1 MTSDPTAAGKP
12 FARFRGAAQR
22 GSPEAAAP
30 TAPTTPVTPVAPTQ
44 ESPAQEPPPEA
55 PKQPAKEPGKR
66 TGKDAAK
73 APVPK
78 QSPVSPAAPMP
89 GDAAS
94 SGPGL
99 VTVPVAESLEPPPT
113 PGTVVPPSVGGAPV
127 QRGPRKARLQVRQ
140 VDPWS
145 VMKLGFLLSLA
156 LGIVFVVAV
165 ALLWS
170 LLDSGGVFDS
180 INKVVADVAN
190 DQTDFTVQGSLA
202 FRRVMGV
209 TLVLAVVQVV
219 LITALATL
227 AAFLYN
233 LAAGLVGGLDVTLV
247 EEN

>member
-1 MTSDPTAAGKP
+1 MIS
-12 FARFRGAAQR
+12 
-22 GSPEAAAP
+22 
-30 TAPTTPVTPVAPTQ
+30 TAPQGVVEPVDAPAFPGPPPVAA
-44 ESPAQEPPPEA
+44 E
-55 PKQPAKEPGKR
+55 
-66 TGKDAAK
+66 
-73 APVPK
+73 
-78 QSPVSPAAPMP
+78 PVSPAA
-89 GDAAS
+89 AS
-94 SGPGL
+94 S
-99 VTVPVAESLEPPPT
+99 VIEDVPPVS
-113 PGTVVPPSVGGAPV
+113 PGTVVPQLPGGTPV
-127 QRGPRKARLQVRQ
+127 QRGPRRARLQIRQ

-233 LAAGLVGGLDVTLV
+233 LASGLVGGLDVTLV
-247 EEN
+247 EDA

>member
-1 MTSDPTAAGKP
+1 VTSDPTAAGGASTP
-12 FARFRGAAQR
+12 GVRAAFRRGAR
-22 GSPEAAAP
+22 NAAP
-30 TAPTTPVTPVAPTQ
+30 TAPITPDAQPADPPPVKPPPAKAPSPKKSATPAALKPSTQEPPVAPAP
-44 ESPAQEPPPEA
+44 SPPVVPTAQPTVAVTSAPE
-55 PKQPAKEPGKR
+55 
-66 TGKDAAK
+66 
-73 APVPK
+73 
-78 QSPVSPAAPMP
+78 PVS
-89 GDAAS
+89 
-94 SGPGL
+94 
-99 VTVPVAESLEPPPT
+99 
-113 PGTVVPPSVGGAPV
+113 PGTVVPPAPPGAVPV
-127 QRGPRKARLQVRQ
+127 QRGPRKARLQIRQ

-247 EEN
+247 EES

>member
-1 MTSDPTAAGKP
+1 VQDATQTPSK
-12 FARFRGAAQR
+12 
-22 GSPEAAAP
+22 AP
-30 TAPTTPVTPVAPTQ
+30 
-44 ESPAQEPPPEA
+44 
-55 PKQPAKEPGKR
+55 PKETVKR
-66 TGKDAAK
+66 TGKAAAK

-78 QSPVSPAAPMP
+78 PAAGPVAGDLPP
-89 GDAAS
+89 GA
-94 SGPGL
+94 GL
-99 VTVPVAESLEPPPT
+99 VTVPVAEPLEPPSAT
-113 PGTVVPPSVGGAPV
+113 GTVVPPSVGTPV

-190 DQTDFTVQGSLA
+190 NQTDFTVQGSLA

-233 LAAGLVGGLDVTLV
+233 LAAGLVGGLDLTLV
-247 EEN
+247 EDN

>member
-1 MTSDPTAAGKP
+1 MARRRSPTAQPTGQPTVAVTTAP
-12 FARFRGAAQR
+12 A
-22 GSPEAAAP
+22 PEA
-30 TAPTTPVTPVAPTQ
+30 
-44 ESPAQEPPPEA
+44 
-55 PKQPAKEPGKR
+55 
-66 TGKDAAK
+66 
-73 APVPK
+73 
-78 QSPVSPAAPMP
+78 VS
-89 GDAAS
+89 
-94 SGPGL
+94 
-99 VTVPVAESLEPPPT
+99 
-113 PGTVVPPSVGGAPV
+113 PGTVVPPAAPGSSPV
-127 QRGPRKARLQVRQ
+127 QRGPRKARLQIRQ

-233 LAAGLVGGLDVTLV
+233 LAVRPRGRPRRDPGRGVLTLPFRGRQRLWSARCRSGRLAVAPGL
-247 EEN
+247 

>member
-1 MTSDPTAAGKP
+1 VTTDPTRG
-12 FARFRGAAQR
+12 RGAAR
-22 GSPEAAAP
+22 PEARTMSAPTVPIPSAASNGAHDDEPAAP
-30 TAPTTPVTPVAPTQ
+30 GVVTIPSAVASVPVPTPVAPL
-44 ESPAQEPPPEA
+44 EPSPA
-55 PKQPAKEPGKR
+55 
-66 TGKDAAK
+66 
-73 APVPK
+73 
-78 QSPVSPAAPMP
+78 
-89 GDAAS
+89 
-94 SGPGL
+94 
-99 VTVPVAESLEPPPT
+99 
-113 PGTVVPPSVGGAPV
+113 PGTVMAPAPGAHPV
-127 QRGPRKARLQVRQ
+127 RGPRKARLQIRQ

-165 ALLWS
+165 GLLWS

-190 DQTDFTVQGSLA
+190 DQTDFTVQSALA

-209 TLVLAVVQVV
+209 ALVLAVVQVV

-247 EEN
+247 EEP

>member
-1 MTSDPTAAGKP
+1 VAASTASTASPTKPEVSAPPAKPPKPDAWVPQTGPAKPGVSAPAAIPDAFGP
-12 FARFRGAAQR
+12 P
-22 GSPEAAAP
+22 GSP
-30 TAPTTPVTPVAPTQ
+30 
-44 ESPAQEPPPEA
+44 
-55 PKQPAKEPGKR
+55 GF
-66 TGKDAAK
+66 
-73 APVPK
+73 
-78 QSPVSPAAPMP
+78 
-89 GDAAS
+89 
-94 SGPGL
+94 
-99 VTVPVAESLEPPPT
+99 VTVPVSDALGAMVTAEVPPAS
-113 PGTVVPPSVGGAPV
+113 PGTLVPPVPGATPV
-127 QRGPRKARLQVRQ
+127 QRGPRKARLQIRQ

-180 INKVVADVAN
+180 INRVVADVAN

-233 LAAGLVGGLDVTLV
+233 LASGLVGGLDVTLV
-247 EEN
+247 EES

>member
-1 MTSDPTAAGKP
+1 VTSDPTAAGATP
-12 FARFRGAAQR
+12 QGLPGTFRRGAR
-22 GSPEAAAP
+22 NVAP
-30 TAPTTPVTPVAPTQ
+30 PVAP
-44 ESPAQEPPPEA
+44 SPVMPGVGLPTVPPEDFELPGTPGVVTIPVSDALGAMVTEEAPPP
-55 PKQPAKEPGKR
+55 
-66 TGKDAAK
+66 
-73 APVPK
+73 
-78 QSPVSPAAPMP
+78 S
-89 GDAAS
+89 
-94 SGPGL
+94 
-99 VTVPVAESLEPPPT
+99 
-113 PGTVVPPSVGGAPV
+113 PGTVVPPIPGGTPV
-127 QRGPRKARLQVRQ
+127 QRSPRKARLQIRQ

-165 ALLWS
+165 AILWS

-247 EEN
+247 EEA

>member
-1 MTSDPTAAGKP
+1 VTSDPTAAGSTP
-12 FARFRGAAQR
+12 GLRGTFRR
-22 GSPEAAAP
+22 GSRSA
-30 TAPTTPVTPVAPTQ
+30 VAPT
-44 ESPAQEPPPEA
+44 EAPAPGASPPDADPPPA
-55 PKQPAKEPGKR
+55 AGKA
-66 TGKDAAK
+66 G
-73 APVPK
+73 V
-78 QSPVSPAAPMP
+78 
-89 GDAAS
+89 
-94 SGPGL
+94 
-99 VTVPVAESLEPPPT
+99 VTVPVTSNPAAAVTTEAPPT
-113 PGTVVPPSVGGAPV
+113 SPGTVVPPAPGGTPV
-127 QRGPRKARLQVRQ
+127 QRGPRKARLQIRQ

-156 LGIVFVVAV
+156 VGIVFCVAV

-180 INKVVADVAN
+180 INKFVADVAN

-233 LAAGLVGGLDVTLV
+233 LASGLVGGLDVTLV
-247 EEN
+247 EEG

>member
-1 MTSDPTAAGKP
+1 VAPPLQKPTAPEPAVAPVPVPVPPTAA
-12 FARFRGAAQR
+12 
-22 GSPEAAAP
+22 P
-30 TAPTTPVTPVAPTQ
+30 T
-44 ESPAQEPPPEA
+44 
-55 PKQPAKEPGKR
+55 
-66 TGKDAAK
+66 
-73 APVPK
+73 
-78 QSPVSPAAPMP
+78 
-89 GDAAS
+89 
-94 SGPGL
+94 
-99 VTVPVAESLEPPPT
+99 VTVTSTPEPEPAS
-113 PGTVVPPSVGGAPV
+113 PGTVVPPAAPGATPV
-127 QRGPRKARLQVRQ
+127 QRGPRKARLQIRQ

-165 ALLWS
+165 GLLWS

-247 EEN
+247 EES

>member
-1 MTSDPTAAGKP
+1 VTSDPTAAGSTP
-12 FARFRGAAQR
+12 GLRGTFRRGAR
-22 GSPEAAAP
+22 NAAAP
-30 TAPTTPVTPVAPTQ
+30 TAPPTPVAPG
-44 ESPAQEPPPEA
+44 SPAPVEEPAPGGKAGKPGVVTIPATSTLTPPVEVPPA
-55 PKQPAKEPGKR
+55 P
-66 TGKDAAK
+66 
-73 APVPK
+73 
-78 QSPVSPAAPMP
+78 
-89 GDAAS
+89 
-94 SGPGL
+94 
-99 VTVPVAESLEPPPT
+99 
-113 PGTVVPPSVGGAPV
+113 PGTVVPPAVPGGTPV

-233 LAAGLVGGLDVTLV
+233 LASGLVGGLDVTLV
-247 EEN
+247 EET

>member
-1 MTSDPTAAGKP
+1 VAVT
-12 FARFRGAAQR
+12 
-22 GSPEAAAP
+22 
-30 TAPTTPVTPVAPTQ
+30 TAPAP
-44 ESPAQEPPPEA
+44 E
-55 PKQPAKEPGKR
+55 
-66 TGKDAAK
+66 
-73 APVPK
+73 
-78 QSPVSPAAPMP
+78 PVS
-89 GDAAS
+89 
-94 SGPGL
+94 
-99 VTVPVAESLEPPPT
+99 
-113 PGTVVPPSVGGAPV
+113 PGTVVPPAAPGSSPV
-127 QRGPRKARLQVRQ
+127 QRGPRKARLQIRQ

-233 LAAGLVGGLDVTLV
+233 LASGLVGGLDVTLV
-247 EEN
+247 EES

>member
-1 MTSDPTAAGKP
+1 
-12 FARFRGAAQR
+12 
-22 GSPEAAAP
+22 
-30 TAPTTPVTPVAPTQ
+30 
-44 ESPAQEPPPEA
+44 
-55 PKQPAKEPGKR
+55 
-66 TGKDAAK
+66 
-73 APVPK
+73 
-78 QSPVSPAAPMP
+78 
-89 GDAAS
+89 
-94 SGPGL
+94 
-99 VTVPVAESLEPPPT
+99 
-113 PGTVVPPSVGGAPV
+113 
-127 QRGPRKARLQVRQ
+127 
-140 VDPWS
+140 
-145 VMKLGFLLSLA
+145 MKLGFLLSLA

-233 LAAGLVGGLDVTLV
+233 LASGLVGGLDVTLV

>member
-1 MTSDPTAAGKP
+1 MPGP
-12 FARFRGAAQR
+12 
-22 GSPEAAAP
+22 AAAP
-30 TAPTTPVTPVAPTQ
+30 AAQPTVAVTSAPD
-44 ESPAQEPPPEA
+44 PE
-55 PKQPAKEPGKR
+55 
-66 TGKDAAK
+66 
-73 APVPK
+73 
-78 QSPVSPAAPMP
+78 PVS
-89 GDAAS
+89 
-94 SGPGL
+94 
-99 VTVPVAESLEPPPT
+99 
-113 PGTVVPPSVGGAPV
+113 PGTVVPPAAPGAAPL
-127 QRGPRKARLQVRQ
+127 QRGPRKARLQIRQ

-165 ALLWS
+165 GLLWS

-247 EEN
+247 EES